1 MHSDGELGLFR
12 LWKRVIEAEMR
23 ALPLLS
29 AWRLQL
35 LTKSS
40 VACVGSVRVT
50 NICDA
55 TRSPPHEAT

>member
-1 MHSDGELGLFR
+1 MHSYGELGLFR

-35 LTKSS
+35 LT
-40 VACVGSVRVT
+40 
-50 NICDA
+50 
-55 TRSPPHEAT
+55 